1 MFLGEQSVVC
11 SDGEDGQQSLNTV
24 RRHRVKERDDDD
36 DAMRCVALQIESRP
50 N

>member
-1 MFLGEQSVVC
+1 MC

-36 DAMRCVALQIESRP
+36 DDATRCIALQIESRP

>member
-1 MFLGEQSVVC
+1 MC
-11 SDGEDGQQSLNTV
+11 SDGEDGQQSINTI

-36 DAMRCVALQIESRP
+36 DDATRCIALQIESRP

>member
-1 MFLGEQSVVC
+1 MC

-36 DAMRCVALQIESRP
+36 ATRCIALQIESRP